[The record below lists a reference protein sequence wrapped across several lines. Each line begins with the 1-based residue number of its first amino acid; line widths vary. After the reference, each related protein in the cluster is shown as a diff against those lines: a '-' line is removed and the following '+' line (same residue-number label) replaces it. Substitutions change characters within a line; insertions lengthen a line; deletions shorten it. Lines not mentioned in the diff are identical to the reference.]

1 VEGFEAR
8 LQTEPA
14 FQDSERAFHAPQRRR
29 RRASAEINI
38 TPFVD
43 VMLVL
48 LIIFMVTAPLMQ
60 HGVDVDLP
68 ETTTQALRVHD
79 SPLILSVKKDGK
91 YFLGRSE
98 IPLEDLV
105 SKLEAIFE
113 ARDSKEI
120 YLRADRAAPYGI
132 VVKAI
137 AAARNAGAES
147 LGIVSEPDK

>member
-1 VEGFEAR
+1 MAE
-8 LQTEPA
+8 
-14 FQDSERAFHAPQRRR
+14 FQPRR

-48 LIIFMVTAPLMQ
+48 LIIFMVAAPLMQ
-60 HGVDVDLP
+60 QGIDLELP

-91 YFLGRSE
+91 YFLGRTE
-98 IPLEDLV
+98 IPLENLV

-120 YLRADRAAPYGI
+120 YLRADRAAPYGT
-132 VVKAI
+132 VVKAM
-137 AAARNAGAES
+137 AAARNAGSDS
-147 LGIVSEPDK
+147 LGIVTEPEK

>member
-1 VEGFEAR
+1 M
-8 LQTEPA
+8 P
-14 FQDSERAFHAPQRRR
+14 SRRK

-48 LIIFMVTAPLMQ
+48 LIIFMVAAPMMQ
-60 HGVDVDLP
+60 QGIDVDLP

-79 SPLILSVKKDGK
+79 SPLILSVKKDGRF
-91 YFLGRSE
+91 FLGRSE
-98 IPLEDLV
+98 IPLENLV

-113 ARDSKEI
+113 ARESKEI
-120 YLRADRAAPYGI
+120 YLRADREAPYGT

-137 AAARNAGAES
+137 AAARNAGSDS
-147 LGIVSEPDK
+147 LGIVTEPEK

>member
-1 VEGFEAR
+1 VEFVTVMR
-8 LQTEPA
+8 P
-14 FQDSERAFHAPQRRR
+14 

-98 IPLEDLV
+98 IQLENLV
-105 SKLEAIFE
+105 SKLTAIFE
-113 ARDSKEI
+113 ARGSKEI
-120 YLRADRAAPYGI
+120 YLRADRAAPYGT
-132 VVKAI
+132 VVKAM
-137 AAARNAGAES
+137 AAAQNAGS
-147 LGIVSEPDK
+147 KQLGIVTEPEK